1 MRLLISFL
9 IYSYSLISNRDIMNM
24 SNISTSIITKFRTGQ
39 NIVEERGE
47 HPRCVILHAHD
58 IMIFVAR
65 EK

>member
-1 MRLLISFL
+1 
-9 IYSYSLISNRDIMNM
+9 MNM

-47 HPRCVILHAHD
+47 HPRCVVLHAHD